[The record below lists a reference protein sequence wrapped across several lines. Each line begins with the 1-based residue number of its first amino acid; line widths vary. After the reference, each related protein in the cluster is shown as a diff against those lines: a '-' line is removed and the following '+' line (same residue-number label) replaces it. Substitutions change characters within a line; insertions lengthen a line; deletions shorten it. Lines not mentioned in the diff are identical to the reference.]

1 MNFILS
7 YANRILIITMS
18 ILLIL
23 SIISLIKEQSIWNMV
38 SVIMLSISWFSF
50 LLFIFI
56 APKKAEKS
64 N

>member
-38 SVIMLSISWFSF
+38 SVIMLSISCFSF
-50 LLFIFI
+50 LLFILI
-56 APKKAEKS
+56 ASKKAEKK
-64 N
+64 